1 MEDQQKRLYQLIIS
15 RLEGDRIHDEAY
27 RKEILALVSR
37 GIGGFILF
45 GGKRDEIIP
54 FIHELRSLAE
64 TPLFI
69 ASDIERGVGQQIEGT
84 TSFPCPM
91 ATAAAI
97 NRENPEDLL
106 LLRDMVGAIAAEAVS
121 TGIDMP
127 FLPVL
132 DVNSNPD
139 NPIICTRA
147 FSDRPE
153 EVAWFGT
160 EYIRTLEAWGLLSCG
175 KHFPGHGD
183 TAVDSHMAL
192 PVIRKSPAEL
202 RACEIPPFAA
212 GIEAGASCIMA
223 GHLTIPSL
231 DEIPA
236 TLSRKVLINL
246 LREELGFQGLII
258 TDALNMD
265 ALREMGNVPALCMAA
280 GADILLHPSDPHETV
295 RELAS
300 GIASGMVDEARI
312 AEALGRIALAKKKVR
327 QRSEKIDY
335 EKNRRLSQEIT
346 RRSISLVK
354 ETEEILPLT
363 DQKGITLFFAG
374 DREMYNNSFLGR
386 QFRTMPLTDNTGFTE
401 GLALFCLFTRASAW
415 RGSSDIGQEEIGLL
429 RKVMARAGSSI
440 VVSFGSPYS
449 LRHFPEADILI
460 AAYEANEQ
468 AQQAVVEA
476 LREGRFTGRL
486 PVRIFHGRD

>member
-1 MEDQQKRLYQLIIS
+1 
-15 RLEGDRIHDEAY
+15 
-27 RKEILALVSR
+27 
-37 GIGGFILF
+37 
-45 GGKRDEIIP
+45 RDEIIP

-69 ASDIERGVGQQIEGT
+69 ASDIERGVGQQIEGS

-97 NRENPEDLL
+97 SRENPEDLS
-106 LLRDMVGAIAAEAVS
+106 LLREMVGAIAAEALAA
-121 TGIDMP
+121 GIDMP

-153 EVAWFGT
+153 EVAWFGK
-160 EYIRTLEAWGLLSCG
+160 EYIKTLEAGGLLSCG

-192 PVIRKSPAEL
+192 PVIRKSQAEL

-212 GIEAGASCIMA
+212 GIEAGVSCIMA
-223 GHLTIPSL
+223 GHLTVPAL
-231 DEIPA
+231 DELPA
-236 TLSRKVLINL
+236 TLSRKVLIGL

-280 GADILLHPSDPHETV
+280 GADILLHPRNAHETV

-312 AEALGRIALAKKKVR
+312 DEALTRIALAQKKVR
-327 QRSEKIDY
+327 REGMRIDY

-346 RRSISLVK
+346 RRSITLVK
-354 ETEEILPLT
+354 ETEAALPLT
-363 DQKGITLFFAG
+363 DRQGITLFFAG
-374 DREMYNNSFLGR
+374 DQEMYDGSLLCR
-386 QFRTMPLTDNTGFTE
+386 QFRTMPLTDHTGFT
-401 GLALFCLFTRASAW
+401 GGIALFCLFTRASAW
-415 RGSSDIGQEEIGLL
+415 KGSSDIGQEEISLIK
-429 RKVMARAGSSI
+429 KVMAQADRSI
-440 VVSFGSPYS
+440 VISFGSPYS
-449 LRHFPEADILI
+449 LRHFPEAEILI

-468 AQQAVVEA
+468 AQMAVLET
-476 LREGRFTGRL
+476 LLEGRFTGRL